1 MHKIL
6 FLIVLGCGILG
17 CNAQKPAEQAPA
29 ENAPQQV
36 EKAPLKVHKLS
47 DDELKR
53 RNEVVERMRKEGR
66 IIPPLTNLRLSVL
79 DATNISD
86 DDVQRSFLFRESA
99 FDLCYLNAIA
109 YSGKEFAGKAIFR
122 LKRNA
127 GSKTPEVSEL
137 STDLPK
143 EMEECL
149 VNSMDRWPVS
159 EGSEFKVQIDFTA
172 TARTIED
179 IKKQLPADEPHDH
192 HHNILGLPTTHNEAP
207 DEAPDEAHDEAP
219 IPALPEAE

>member
-17 CNAQKPAEQAPA
+17 CNAQKPAEQAS
-29 ENAPQQV
+29 EQNTQNQV
-36 EKAPLKVHKLS
+36 EKAPLEVHKLN
-47 DDELKR
+47 DVELKR
-53 RNEVVERMRKEGR
+53 RNEVVDRMRREGK
-66 IIPPLTNLRLSVL
+66 IIPPLIDLRLSVL
-79 DATNISD
+79 DASNVSD
-86 DDVQRSFLFRESA
+86 VDVQRSFLFRRSSFE
-99 FDLCYLNAIA
+99 LCYLNAIA
-109 YSGKEFAGKAIFR
+109 YSGNEFSGKAIFR

-127 GSKTPEVSEL
+127 GTKTPEVSEL

-149 VNSMDRWPVS
+149 VKNMDRWPVS

-172 TARTIED
+172 TARTFEEF
-179 IKKQLPADEPHDH
+179 K
-192 HHNILGLPTTHNEAP
+192 NGLPTEGAHDYNQNIRGLPTVPEEAP
-207 DEAPDEAHDEAP
+207 DEAP